1 MENNRKSLFRSK
13 SIEKIESPEA
23 MNDYLQVTSPGIWLV
38 LAAVVVFLLGACI
51 WGIFGRIESTTKA
64 AVISAEGESF
74 CLVPQNALDSV
85 IENHLIT
92 IDGTGHELMP
102 TSLDAE
108 MVTDDTNVYWIIA
121 GNLRAGDI
129 VYRIPLS
136 ETLPEGVYSGTIVTE
151 TLSPFSLLL
160 N

>member
-1 MENNRKSLFRSK
+1 
-13 SIEKIESPEA
+13 
-23 MNDYLQVTSPGIWLV
+23 
-38 LAAVVVFLLGACI
+38 
-51 WGIFGRIESTTKA
+51 
-64 AVISAEGESF
+64 
-74 CLVPQNALDSV
+74 
-85 IENHLIT
+85 
-92 IDGTGHELMP
+92 MP